1 MKTTILTVALCL
13 VTSMAF
19 TQKKAVNKA
28 YSEAKGGN
36 IGEARNQIKQA
47 LENSETKD
55 QAKTWWTAG
64 YVELQAFE
72 TERNKLLE
80 NKIPDDKVLYP
91 AILECFKYYIK
102 AAEIDQQPNEK
113 GKVKPKYLRDI
124 KGTMKSHRI
133 RGLQRRQG

>member
-19 TQKKAVNKA
+19 AQKKAVNKA

-47 LENSETKD
+47 LENPETKD

-80 NKIPDDKVLYP
+80 NKTPDDKVLYP
-91 AILECFKYYIK
+91 AILECLPMTRYCIPLFWNVLNIISKRQNLTNNPMK
-102 AAEIDQQPNEK
+102 REK
-113 GKVKPKYLRDI
+113 
-124 KGTMKSHRI
+124 
-133 RGLQRRQG
+133 